1 MFFIVGFPQTDISQM
16 DGPSAQNVLQNSAS
30 EGKRKPNLRRRPQND
45 VQANARAALAV
56 AIAPAPKARPI
67 QEARFLLYP
76 ADGGN
81 HAKTE
86 YVASARL
93 GRDDHLASRLSP
105 MENS

>member
-30 EGKRKPNLRRRPQND
+30 ERKRKPNLRRRPQND
-45 VQANARAALAV
+45 VQANARA
-56 AIAPAPKARPI
+56 
-67 QEARFLLYP
+67 EARFLLYP